1 MINNDT
7 SSTGSRTVRPDK
19 PAAPPAKH
27 VAVPVE
33 NAPSSVDTGIPDRS
47 GGAVTP
53 AATVKVSSA
62 SELSSIVKISEVES
76 VTDGQAVAN
85 GQPVAKEEAQVLN
98 EEQKKEVAEA
108 IFEVEAFMQ
117 DNQRTLN
124 FEMAEKDNRVIIT
137 VIDQATKEV
146 IRQIP
151 PDDLV
156 RMSDAI
162 KSGDPLA
169 NGGILIQSKA

>member
-7 SSTGSRTVRPDK
+7 SSIGSRTVRPDK
-19 PAAPPAKH
+19 PTAPPAKRD
-27 VAVPVE
+27 AMPVE
-33 NAPSSVDTGIPDRS
+33 KASSGVDMGIPS
-47 GGAVTP
+47 
-53 AATVKVSSA
+53 ATVKGA
-62 SELSSIVKISEVES
+62 SEVNARVN
-76 VTDGQAVAN
+76 VTDIDTVAD
-85 GQPVAKEEAQVLN
+85 GPPVAKEDAQVLN
-98 EEQKKEVAEA
+98 EEQKKEVSEA

-137 VIDQATKEV
+137 VIDQETKEV

-162 KSGDPLA
+162 RSGDSLA

>member
-7 SSTGSRTVRPDK
+7 SSIGSRTVRPDK
-19 PAAPPAKH
+19 PIAQPAKPDAAP
-27 VAVPVE
+27 VE
-33 NAPSSVDTGIPDRS
+33 KADGS
-47 GGAVTP
+47 GGVVKP
-53 AATVKVSSA
+53 AATVGVSSA
-62 SELSSIVKISEVES
+62 SDVSAPVEISDIEPAV
-76 VTDGQAVAN
+76 DGQAV
-85 GQPVAKEEAQVLN
+85 VKEEAQVLN
-98 EEQKKEVAEA
+98 DEQKKEVTEA
-108 IFEVEAFMQ
+108 ISEVEAFMQ

-137 VIDQATKEV
+137 VIDQETKEV

-162 KSGDPLA
+162 KSGDSLA

>member
-7 SSTGSRTVRPDK
+7 SSIGSRTVRSDK
-19 PAAPPAKH
+19 PTAQTAKRDAEPVTKVSVSSDEGGGSVSAGVIKAEATAQVVPASEVSAP
-27 VAVPVE
+27 VNISE
-33 NAPSSVDTGIPDRS
+33 E
-47 GGAVTP
+47 GAV
-53 AATVKVSSA
+53 A
-62 SELSSIVKISEVES
+62 
-76 VTDGQAVAN
+76 DGQTV
-85 GQPVAKEEAQVLN
+85 VKKDAQVLN
-98 EEQKKEVAEA
+98 DEQKKEVTAA
-108 IFEVEAFMQ
+108 ISEVEAFMQ

-137 VIDQATKEV
+137 VIDQETKEV

-162 KSGDPLA
+162 KSGDSLA

>member
-7 SSTGSRTVRPDK
+7 SSIGSRTVRPDK
-19 PAAPPAKH
+19 PIAQSAKRDAA
-27 VAVPVE
+27 
-33 NAPSSVDTGIPDRS
+33 
-47 GGAVTP
+47 
-53 AATVKVSSA
+53 
-62 SELSSIVKISEVES
+62 
-76 VTDGQAVAN
+76 
-85 GQPVAKEEAQVLN
+85 PVAKASAGPDAGPGVSGAVLKAAENVQIPQASEVNSLVKRNELDAADGKAVSKDEAQILN
-98 EEQKKEVAEA
+98 DEQKKEVTEA
-108 IFEVEAFMQ
+108 ISEVEAFMQ

-137 VIDQATKEV
+137 VIDQETNEV

-162 KSGDPLA
+162 KSGDSLA

>member
-7 SSTGSRTVRPDK
+7 SSIGSRTVRSDK
-19 PAAPPAKH
+19 PITQSAKRD
-27 VAVPVE
+27 AVPV
-33 NAPSSVDTGIPDRS
+33 AKTSASVDAEKPDVS
-47 GGAVTP
+47 G
-53 AATVKVSSA
+53 AAVKVTANEQVLPTSEVSA
-62 SELSSIVKISEVES
+62 SVKSNELDVA
-76 VTDGQAVAN
+76 DGSAV
-85 GQPVAKEEAQVLN
+85 VKEEAQVLSDA
-98 EEQKKEVAEA
+98 QKKEVTEA
-108 IFEVEAFMQ
+108 ISDVEAFMQ

-137 VIDQATKEV
+137 VIDQETNEV

-162 KSGDPLA
+162 KSGDSLA

>member
-7 SSTGSRTVRPDK
+7 SSIGSRTVRPDK
-19 PAAPPAKH
+19 PIAQSAKRDAAPVAK
-27 VAVPVE
+27 A
-33 NAPSSVDTGIPDRS
+33 STSVDVEKPDVS
-47 GGAVTP
+47 GTV
-53 AATVKVSSA
+53 VKVTANEQVLPTSEVSA
-62 SELSSIVKISEVES
+62 SVKSNELDVA
-76 VTDGQAVAN
+76 DGSAV
-85 GQPVAKEEAQVLN
+85 VKEEAQVLSDA
-98 EEQKKEVAEA
+98 QKKEVTEA
-108 IFEVEAFMQ
+108 ISDVEAFMQ

-137 VIDQATKEV
+137 VIDQETNEV

-162 KSGDPLA
+162 KSGDSLA

>member
-1 MINNDT
+1 MINNDI
-7 SSTGSRTVRPDK
+7 SSIGSRTARPDK
-19 PAAPPAKH
+19 PAAPSAKRD
-27 VAVPVE
+27 AVPVE
-33 NAPSSVDTGIPDRS
+33 KASSSVDTGIPDNS
-47 GGAVTP
+47 GSAVKP
-53 AATVKVSSA
+53 AATVKVASA
-62 SELSSIVKISEVES
+62 SEVNSAEKATGVGS
-76 VTDGQAVAN
+76 VTDGQAVTD
-85 GQPVAKEEAQVLN
+85 GQPVVKKDAQVLN

-137 VIDQATKEV
+137 VIDQETKEV

-162 KSGDPLA
+162 KSGDSLA

>member
-7 SSTGSRTVRPDK
+7 SSIGSRTVRSDK
-19 PAAPPAKH
+19 PIAQPAKRDAEP
-27 VAVPVE
+27 VAKSDE
-33 NAPSSVDTGIPDRS
+33 SRGEIKS
-47 GGAVTP
+47 
-53 AATVKVSSA
+53 AATVEVSSA
-62 SELSSIVKISEVES
+62 SEVSAPVKTNEIDSAAG
-76 VTDGQAVAN
+76 GQAV
-85 GQPVAKEEAQVLN
+85 VKEEAQVLN
-98 EEQKKEVAEA
+98 DEQKKEVTEA
-108 IFEVEAFMQ
+108 ITKVEAFMQ

-124 FEMAEKDNRVIIT
+124 FEMAEKNNRVIIT
-137 VIDQATKEV
+137 VIDQETKEV

-162 KSGDPLA
+162 KSGDSLA

>member
-1 MINNDT
+1 MINNDI
-7 SSTGSRTVRPDK
+7 SSIGSRTVRPDK
-19 PAAPPAKH
+19 PTAQPAKRD
-27 VAVPVE
+27 AEPIE
-33 NAPSSVDTGIPDRS
+33 KAPSSLNVGNPSQS
-47 GGAVTP
+47 GSAVKSAAAVKASP
-53 AATVKVSSA
+53 ASEVSSA
-62 SELSSIVKISEVES
+62 VKATDIDS
-76 VTDGQAVAN
+76 VTNGQAVVRDDA
-85 GQPVAKEEAQVLN
+85 VKDDAQVLN
-98 EEQKKEVAEA
+98 DEQKKEVAEA

-137 VIDQATKEV
+137 VIDQKTKEV

-162 KSGDPLA
+162 KSGDTLA

>member
-7 SSTGSRTVRPDK
+7 SSIGSRTVRPDK
-19 PAAPPAKH
+19 PSVPSVKRDAAP
-27 VAVPVE
+27 VE
-33 NAPSSVDTGIPDRS
+33 RAPSSLDTGIPDES
-47 GGAVTP
+47 GGAVKS

-62 SELSSIVKISEVES
+62 SEMSSTERITEVDS
-76 VTDGQAVAN
+76 VADGQS
-85 GQPVAKEEAQVLN
+85 VAKEEAQVLN
-98 EEQKKEVAEA
+98 EEQKKEVTEA

-137 VIDQATKEV
+137 VIDQETKEV

-162 KSGDPLA
+162 KSGDSLA

>member
-7 SSTGSRTVRPDK
+7 SSIGLRTVRPDK
-19 PAAPPAKH
+19 PIAQSAKRE
-27 VAVPVE
+27 AVPVAKASASQDIAKPE
-33 NAPSSVDTGIPDRS
+33 GS
-47 GGAVTP
+47 GGVVKAVQVLS
-53 AATVKVSSA
+53 ASDVSATVKVS
-62 SELSSIVKISEVES
+62 EVDS
-76 VTDGQAVAN
+76 VADGQAV
-85 GQPVAKEEAQVLN
+85 VKEEAQELN
-98 EEQKKEVAEA
+98 EEQKKEVTEA
-108 IFEVEAFMQ
+108 ISEVEAFMQ

-137 VIDQATKEV
+137 VIDQETKEV

-162 KSGDPLA
+162 KSGDSLA

>member
-7 SSTGSRTVRPDK
+7 SSIGARTVRPDK
-19 PAAPPAKH
+19 PIAQSATRDAVQVTKASVNSQVSEAAAQPVETGPSPSVSEVK
-27 VAVPVE
+27 VPVK
-33 NAPSSVDTGIPDRS
+33 N
-47 GGAVTP
+47 
-53 AATVKVSSA
+53 
-62 SELSSIVKISEVES
+62 SEVDS
-76 VTDGQAVAN
+76 VAGGQV
-85 GQPVAKEEAQVLN
+85 GLKEEAKVLN
-98 EEQKKEVAEA
+98 DEQKKEVTEA
-108 IFEVEAFMQ
+108 ISKVEAFMQ

-137 VIDQATKEV
+137 VIDQETKEV

-162 KSGDPLA
+162 KNGDSLA